1 MSVMGGGKNLGG
13 RGSKQ
18 IIAKTHCPQE
28 VKAIKQRSQDTIRRH
43 FNKQPTNLPHQDV
56 NMSSRTRGK
65 KNLTMIGQMKPN
77 LN

>member
-18 IIAKTHCPQE
+18 IIGKTHCPQE
-28 VKAIKQRSQDTIRRH
+28 VKAIKQRSQGTIRRH
-43 FNKQPTNLPHQDV
+43 FNKQPTCHTKTLTCPAEH
-56 NMSSRTRGK
+56 GEK
-65 KNLTMIGQMKPN
+65 KNLTTNGQMKPN